1 MVRPKVQNETPGS
14 LRRKNRKYSNTCSV
28 GDETFS
34 IVSAPKRFL
43 VHSAISMLVLPLLL
57 VPFSHGQISFLIDPL
72 PYVSGT
78 GVTYLSDLNS
88 DGNLDLVF
96 GDGTVLLGKGDGTFN
111 TGTAVSLPSG
121 STVMA
126 VADLNGDG
134 KPDLV
139 SMNGFNL
146 LVFLG
151 KGDGTFQSPASTYVA
166 ASYSPVVV
174 ADANGDG
181 KLDVIG
187 VNSSAV
193 LAVFLGKG
201 DGTFS
206 VGNTYSVPASYAMVA
221 EDFNGDHKIDLALAA
236 NGNVVVL
243 LGNGDGSF
251 QSPRTSPSGSLE
263 GVLVA
268 GDVNGDGKIDLALA
282 GQSLGGVTTSAAL
295 LLGNGDGTFQ
305 TPKAVAPYSYSGLT
319 LADINGDGRL
329 DLVVTAFGRG
339 SVQIWLGAGDGTFSV
354 GNTYYVHPIAN
365 VGGAVVGDFNNDHK
379 LDLAVGDVFLGNGDG
394 TFQAPPDLPS
404 TDAVVGDFNGDGISD
419 GAIGLNAGFEIYQ
432 GSKTGTL
439 TLAQT
444 YNVTGLSTLTA
455 AADLKGDGKLDLV
468 FLPGG
473 VSLSVALGNGDSTF
487 QSPIVSSGC
496 VPTSTYAIADF
507 NNDHKPDFVYLQNDS
522 LYVCLGNGDGSLAA
536 SSGGLF
542 VGTHTNSLVAAD
554 FNNDGKLDVAVSSDS
569 GLAMLLGNGDAT
581 FQPPNYV
588 VQTAGLFFAGADYNG
603 DGNIDLIGCCQSG
616 NTVSTYLGNG
626 DGTFKTPLPQLNL
639 GAVGSSTVADM
650 NGDGKPDLVSFGGDS
665 NGHYLEVNF
674 GNGDGNFGAPIVPTR
689 WNSHGKT
696 PTSILVGDLNGD
708 KLPDVAVPWH
718 DWDGAGSGTAIFLN
732 TTPPVPKL
740 GLVLPQGQTSS
751 QTVSAGGV
759 ATYTLSIGGL
769 GWTGQVSLSCAGAP
783 AKAICSFP
791 SGAMMNVSGSSA
803 TPLTVTVSTTARNVA
818 SQRPNSNR
826 PAPWLWALAIVGLA
840 FLRGAGTI
848 GSKVK
853 PAAFR
858 LAMGLAWFSLL
869 LLSSCGGE
877 GTVTQPAGGTPAG
890 TYPITVTAT
899 AGSVVDTVHLT
910 LVVE

>member
-1 MVRPKVQNETPGS
+1 MVRPKVQNETPGW
-14 LRRKNRKYSNTCSV
+14 LRRKNQGYSAAYSV
-28 GDETFS
+28 GDETCS
-34 IVSAPKRFL
+34 VGSAPSRFL
-43 VHSAISMLVLPLLL
+43 INAAISILVLPLLL
-57 VPFSHGQISFLIDPL
+57 VPFAQGQISFLIDPL

-78 GVTYLSDLNS
+78 GATYLSDLNS

-139 SMNGFNL
+139 SMNRFNL

-151 KGDGTFQSPASTYVA
+151 KGDGTFQSSASSFVA

-187 VNSSAV
+187 VNSGGM

-206 VGNTYSVPASYAMVA
+206 IGSTYSVPASYAMVA
-221 EDFNGDHKIDLALAA
+221 GDFNGDHKIDVALAA

-251 QSPRTSPSGSLE
+251 QSPRPSPSGSHE

-268 GDVNGDGKIDLALA
+268 GDVNGDGKLDLALA

-305 TPKAVAPYSYSGLT
+305 KPKAVAPYSYSGLT

-329 DLVVTAFGRG
+329 DLVVTAFGGG
-339 SVQIWLGAGDGTFSV
+339 SVQIWLGAGDGTFSL
-354 GNTYYVHPIAN
+354 GHTYYVHYH
-365 VGGAVVGDFNNDHK
+365 VGAAVVGDFNNDHK
-379 LDLAVGDVFLGNGDG
+379 LDLAVGYVFLGNGDG

-404 TDAVVGDFNGDGISD
+404 MDAVVGDLNGDGITD
-419 GAIGLNAGFEIYQ
+419 AAIGVNSGFEIYQ

-444 YNVTGLSTLTA
+444 YNFTGLYPLTA
-455 AADLKGDGKLDLV
+455 AADVNGDGKLDLV
-468 FLPGG
+468 FSPGG
-473 VSLSVALGNGDSTF
+473 VGGVTVFSGNGDSTF

-507 NNDHKPDFVYLQNDS
+507 NNDHKPDLAYLQNDS
-522 LYVCLGNGDGSLAA
+522 LYLCLGNGDGSFAA
-536 SSGGLF
+536 SSGGVF
-542 VGTHTNSLVAAD
+542 VGTHANSLVAAD

-588 VQTAGLFFAGADYNG
+588 VQTAGSFFAAADYNG

-616 NTVSTYLGNG
+616 NTLFTNLGNG
-626 DGTFKTPLPQLNL
+626 DGTFKTPLPQPNL
-639 GAVGSSTVADM
+639 GVVGSSTVADM
-650 NGDGKPDLVSFGGDS
+650 NGDGKPDLVSIAGDG
-665 NGHYLEVNF
+665 NGFHLEINF
-674 GNGDGNFGAPIVPTR
+674 GNGDGNFGAPIVPAHWGSTGQR
-689 WNSHGKT
+689 AS
-696 PTSILVGDLNGD
+696 SVLIGDFNGD
-708 KLPDVAVPWH
+708 KLLDVAVPWF
-718 DWDGAGSGTAIFLN
+718 DWSGAGSGTAIFLN
-732 TTPPVPKL
+732 TTPPVPQI
-740 GLVLPQGQTSS
+740 GLVLAQGGTSS
-751 QTVSAGGV
+751 QTVSAGGD
-759 ATYTLSIGGL
+759 ARYTLSIGGI
-769 GWTGQVSLSCAGAP
+769 GWTGQASLSCAGAP
-783 AKAICSFP
+783 AKAVCSFP

-803 TPLTVTVSTTARNVA
+803 TQLTVTVSTSARNVA
-818 SQRPNSNR
+818 SERPDSNHR
-826 PAPWLWALAIVGLA
+826 APWLWAVTIVGLA
-840 FLRGAGTI
+840 FLSGAGTT
-848 GSKVK
+848 GSRVK

-899 AGSVVDTVHLT
+899 AGGVVDTVHLT

>member
-1 MVRPKVQNETPGS
+1 MVRPKVQNETPSS
-14 LRRKNRKYSNTCSV
+14 LRRKNRGYSTACSV

-34 IVSAPKRFL
+34 VGSAPNRFL
-43 VHSAISMLVLPLLL
+43 VHAAISILALPLLL
-57 VPFSHGQISFLIDPL
+57 VPFAQGQISFLIDPL

-187 VNSSAV
+187 VNSGGV

-206 VGNTYSVPASYAMVA
+206 IGNTYSVPASYAMVA
-221 EDFNGDHKIDLALAA
+221 GDFNGDHKIDVALAA

-251 QSPRTSPSGSLE
+251 QSPRTSPSGSHE

-268 GDVNGDGKIDLALA
+268 GDVNGDGKLDLALA
-282 GQSLGGVTTSAAL
+282 GQSLGGVTTSANL

-329 DLVVTAFGRG
+329 DLVVTSFGGG

-354 GNTYYVHPIAN
+354 GNTYYVHSVAN

-379 LDLAVGDVFLGNGDG
+379 LDLAVGYVFLGNGDG

-404 TDAVVGDFNGDGISD
+404 MDAVVGDFNGDGISD
-419 GAIGLNAGFEIYQ
+419 AAIGLNSGFEIYR
-432 GSKTGTL
+432 GSKTGAL

-444 YNVTGLSTLTA
+444 YNFTGLYPLTA
-455 AADLKGDGKLDLV
+455 AADVNGDGKLDLV
-468 FLPGG
+468 FWAGGAGG
-473 VSLSVALGNGDSTF
+473 VPVVLGNGDNTF

-522 LYVCLGNGDGSLAA
+522 LYVCLGNGDGSFAA
-536 SSGGLF
+536 SSGGVF

-569 GLAMLLGNGDAT
+569 GLAILLGNGDAT

-588 VQTAGLFFAGADYNG
+588 VQTPGFFFAAADYNG
-603 DGNIDLIGCCQSG
+603 DGNIDLIGCCPA
-616 NTVSTYLGNG
+616 STYLGNG

-639 GAVGSSTVADM
+639 GLVGSSTVVDM
-650 NGDGKPDLVSFGGDS
+650 NGDGKPDLVSIAGDS
-665 NGHYLEVNF
+665 NGSYLEINF

-689 WNSHGKT
+689 WNSTGQRI
-696 PTSILVGDLNGD
+696 SSFLIGDFNGD
-708 KLPDVAVPWH
+708 KLLDVAVSWFDH
-718 DWDGAGSGTAIFLN
+718 SGAGSGTAIFLN
-732 TTPPVPKL
+732 TTPPVPQI
-740 GLVLPQGQTSS
+740 GLVLPQGETSS

-759 ATYTLSIGGL
+759 ATYTLSIGGI
-769 GWTGQVSLSCAGAP
+769 GWTGQASLSCAGAP

-791 SGAMMNVSGSSA
+791 SGAMMNISGSSA

-818 SQRPNSNR
+818 SQRPGSNR
-826 PAPWLWALAIVGLA
+826 PAPWLWAVAIVGLA

-877 GTVTQPAGGTPAG
+877 GTVTRPAGGTPAG

-899 AGSVVDTVHLT
+899 AGGVVDTVHLT